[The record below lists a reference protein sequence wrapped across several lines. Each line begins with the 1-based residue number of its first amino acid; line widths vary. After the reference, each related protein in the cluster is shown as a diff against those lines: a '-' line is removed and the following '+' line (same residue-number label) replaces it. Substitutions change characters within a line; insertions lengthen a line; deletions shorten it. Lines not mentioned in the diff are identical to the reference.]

1 MTKLSETDYNSDLL
15 QKQFIPLLELL
26 GKDKP
31 MLLGFIVNPIAG
43 MGGKVGLKGTDNA
56 YKEALAKGA
65 TPIAP
70 SRATEFLRKLKRN
83 LTNEQIAV
91 LTCPGIMGE
100 EEAIGADFPVKVL
113 PMRIEETTTANDT
126 KTAVDLL
133 NSAGVDLIVFVGGDG
148 TAKDI
153 FDAAR
158 NSPQTPVLGVPS
170 GVKMYSGVFAISP
183 MDAVEVV
190 LAYAQGHASTTELEI
205 MDSDEKAIQK
215 DVFAVKLLGF
225 LKSPFLAN
233 RIQGS
238 KEASPE
244 TEDEIDNQKAI
255 AKFIIEELPS
265 GATLILGP
273 GTTVKQIADTLGIRK
288 TVLGVDVY
296 LNGRETLDV
305 DEKQILSL
313 IDNWENTWIILS
325 PIGHQGILLGR
336 GNQQISPNVIKR
348 VGKARVVIAATKS
361 KLQTIDEKTLRV
373 DTGDAE
379 ADAMLGGYIRVVTDY
394 KEWRMVQVR

>member
-1 MTKLSETDYNSDLL
+1 LTTLSETDHNSDLL